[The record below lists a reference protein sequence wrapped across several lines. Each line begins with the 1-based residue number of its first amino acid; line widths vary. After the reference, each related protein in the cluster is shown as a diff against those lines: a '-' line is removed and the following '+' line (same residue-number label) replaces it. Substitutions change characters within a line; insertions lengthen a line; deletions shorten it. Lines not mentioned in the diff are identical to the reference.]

1 MKSQVLTQIKANET
15 NSQIYRQTV
24 GKNPQQ
30 LQNVNSIKNIADGQ
44 NIGDI
49 RGKSRSGNRRLIQA
63 T

>member
-30 LQNVNSIKNIADGQ
+30 LQNVNSIKNIADGK
-44 NIGDI
+44 NIGDL